1 MKYDLI
7 VIGGGIA
14 GHTASINAAKLNK
27 KVLLIEKHN
36 LGGRYVNNG
45 SISARI
51 MQDVSTEL
59 LNICELHDK
68 GLNFLDVNVEED
80 KIVEHCNKVSEALRA
95 NLEQELKENN
105 VTIIYGEGKILAENV
120 VEVDGRIYNTKKILV
135 ATGTKLG
142 SLKTPGFK
150 NARSSEEFYKT
161 GSVGNDIAIIGG
173 GVIGVEMATFL
184 MSIGKTVT
192 IFEKQERL
200 VSDFSRE
207 ISVQLAT
214 TLKRKSV
221 DILTGA
227 VVCDITPDHR
237 VIYEIDGEAKEKQF
251 SDVIYSV
258 GRVPNI
264 KNLGLKDLQIETEGD
279 YIKVDE
285 NFQTSIPSI
294 YAVGDII
301 GKTNVAHFAEISSQI
316 AILKMF
322 KKGEYKNAELSLVPK
337 CIYTNPEIA
346 VIGKTEL
353 SDDDIKMVKYDMDG
367 NGKAVLSGKSR
378 GYIKLFADKNILVG
392 AELYCLNAT
401 EIINEIALAI
411 ANKIKIKDIVSTIHP
426 QPTVGASFKDA
437 CKLFLKRG

>member
-14 GHTASINAAKLNK
+14 GHTASIKASKLNK
-27 KVLLIEKHN
+27 KVLLIEKHS
-36 LGGRYVNNG
+36 LGGRYVNSG

-51 MQDVSTEL
+51 MLDISNQL

-68 GLNFLDVNVEED
+68 GLNFLDVNIEED
-80 KIVEHCNKVSEALRA
+80 KIIENCNKVSEELRDK
-95 NLEQELKENN
+95 LEQELKENK
-105 VTIIYGEGKILAENV
+105 VTVLYGEGKILTETA
-120 VEVDGRIYNTKKILV
+120 VEVEGKIYNTKKILV

-142 SLKTPGFK
+142 NLKTPGFK
-150 NARSSEEFYKT
+150 NARSSEEFFKT
-161 GSVGNDIAIIGG
+161 GSIGNDIAIIGG
-173 GVIGVEMATFL
+173 GVIGVEIATFL
-184 MSIGKTVT
+184 MSIGKNVT
-192 IFEKQERL
+192 LFEKQERL

-214 TLKRKSV
+214 TLRRKSV
-221 DILTGA
+221 DVLTNA
-227 VVCDITPDHR
+227 LVCDITPDHR

-258 GRVPNI
+258 GRVPNV
-264 KNLGLKDLQIETEGD
+264 KNLGLKDLKIEMDGE

-285 NFQTSIPSI
+285 DFKTSIPSI
-294 YAVGDII
+294 YAVGDIV
-301 GKTNVAHFAEISSQI
+301 GKTNVAHFVETSSEI
-316 AILKMF
+316 AVLKMF
-322 KKGEYKNAELSLVPK
+322 RKGEYKNSELSLVPK
-337 CIYTNPEIA
+337 CIYTIPEIA

-353 SDDDIKMVKYDMDG
+353 SEDIKMVKYDMDN
-367 NGKAVLSGKSR
+367 NGSAVLIGKSR

-392 AELYCLNAT
+392 AELYCVSAT
-401 EIINEIALAI
+401 EIINEISLAI
-411 ANKIKIKDIVSTIHP
+411 ANKIRIKEIVSTIHP

>member
-7 VIGGGIA
+7 VIGGGVA
-14 GHTASINAAKLNK
+14 GHTASIKASKLNK
-27 KVLLIEKHN
+27 KVLLVEKHH
-36 LGGRYVNNG
+36 LGGSYVNSG
-45 SISARI
+45 SLAAK
-51 MQDVSTEL
+51 MMLDVSNSL
-59 LNICELHDK
+59 LSICELHDK
-68 GLNFLDVNVEED
+68 GLNFLDVNIEEG
-80 KIVEHCNKVSEALRA
+80 KIIENCNRVSEELRN

-105 VTIIYGEGKILAENV
+105 VTVLYGEGKILTETS
-120 VEVDGRIYNTKKILV
+120 VEVAGKIYNTKKILV
-135 ATGTKLG
+135 ATGTRLG

-150 NARSSEEFYKT
+150 NARSSEDFFKT
-161 GSVGNDIAIIGG
+161 GTKGDNIAIIGG
-173 GVIGVEMATFL
+173 GVIGVEIATFL
-184 MSIGKTVT
+184 MSIGKNVT
-192 IFEKQERL
+192 LFERQERL

-221 DILTGA
+221 EVLTGA

-237 VIYEIDGEAKEKQF
+237 VIYEVDGETKEKQF

-264 KNLGLKDLQIETEGD
+264 KNLGLKDLKIEMDGD
-279 YIKVDE
+279 FIKVDE
-285 NFQTSIPSI
+285 DFKTSISSI

-301 GKTNVAHFAEISSQI
+301 GKTNVAHFVEISSEI

-322 KKGEYKNAELSLVPK
+322 RKGEYKNAELSLVPK

-346 VIGKTEL
+346 VIGKTEVE
-353 SDDDIKMVKYDMDG
+353 DDIKMIKYDMDN
-367 NGKAVLSGKSR
+367 NGKAVSEGKSR
-378 GYIKLFADKNILVG
+378 GYIKLFADKNILIG
-392 AELYCLNAT
+392 AELYCVNAT
-401 EIINEIALAI
+401 EIINEVALAI